1 MVGAYLIVGVVW
13 AWLLFEATARSE
25 SIEEMREFGF
35 WPNFFASASIVLTW
49 PLSMVRVLRYLFK
62 S

>member
-1 MVGAYLIVGVVW
+1 MVGDYLIVGVVW

-35 WPNFFASASIVLTW
+35 LANVFASASIVLTW
-49 PLSMVRVLRYLFK
+49 PLSMLRVVRYMFK